1 MLFTNTKS
9 VVEACACCLKDHM
22 LFGRR
27 KQRNYSTNQLG
38 LVEPVN
44 YTAVQLAGFLFVK
57 DVMIWN
63 LNVAIVGC
71 FQVDVIKIKGVE
83 NEK

>member
-1 MLFTNTKS
+1 
-9 VVEACACCLKDHM
+9 
-22 LFGRR
+22 
-27 KQRNYSTNQLG
+27 
-38 LVEPVN
+38 
-44 YTAVQLAGFLFVK
+44 
-57 DVMIWN
+57 VMIWN